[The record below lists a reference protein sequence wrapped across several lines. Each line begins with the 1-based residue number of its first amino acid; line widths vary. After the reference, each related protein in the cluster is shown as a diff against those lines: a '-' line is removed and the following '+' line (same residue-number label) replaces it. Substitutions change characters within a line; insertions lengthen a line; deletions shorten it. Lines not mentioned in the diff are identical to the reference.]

1 MTALTNAVFLYGAVL
16 SLSGA
21 AMAQTQ
27 ERSGSQANLGPQVGI
42 HLSRGRADVG
52 EADTE
57 AIAREKARAMVGNI
71 KQPVMKPRWASV
83 LACKPRQ
90 KTVRTAVFRW
100 FCLHRCESL
109 GQAASRPIPDDQ
121 SEKRNRA
128 AP

>member
-1 MTALTNAVFLYGAVL
+1 MTALTNAVFLCGAVL
-16 SLSGA
+16 SMSGA
-21 AMAQTQ
+21 VIAQAQ
-27 ERSGSQANLGPQVGI
+27 ERSGSQANLGPQVGV
-42 HLSRGRADVG
+42 HLSRGRADLG

-57 AIAREKARAMVGNI
+57 GIARGADFL
-71 KQPVMKPRWASV
+71 RWASV
-83 LACKPRQ
+83 LACKPRR

-121 SEKRNRA
+121 SEKRDHA